1 MAIKSSLSLRGLELA
16 MHLGLHDNERS
27 QKQIVLL
34 DIVMVFHIPPK
45 ACLTDQIEDTC
56 CYSTLADKV
65 KKEFE
70 TKAFH
75 LIEHL
80 GQEIYAFLRSII
92 LLESSI
98 KITLT
103 KHPHIEGLTGGASFS
118 YGDID

>member
-1 MAIKSSLSLRGLELA
+1 MAIKSSLSLCGLELA

-34 DIVMVFHIPPK
+34 DIVMVFKVPPA
-45 ACLTDQIEDTC
+45 ACLTDQIEDTY
-56 CYSTLADKV
+56 CYATLVEKI

-70 TKAFH
+70 TKAFQ
-75 LIEHL
+75 LIEHM
-80 GQEIYAFLRSII
+80 GQEIYAYLRSLI
-92 LLESSI
+92 LDASI